1 MKIISQMFL
10 FIFLNSFEHRFT
22 VIVKKKEII
31 ITVIKIG
38 EVSIF
43 TEIRE
48 PNIPEDRDSTIWI
61 GTTIVIMFV
70 IKCTIQVS
78 QSGNTFIMKRTCW
91 CQSCTDIDIWCR
103 CKLNVVLFSDNNFFF
118 LEKQRVYMFCFQGN
132 NIDIFQIDI

>member
-10 FIFLNSFEHRFT
+10 FIFLNSFEHRST

-48 PNIPEDRDSTIWI
+48 PNIPEDSDSTI
-61 GTTIVIMFV
+61 
-70 IKCTIQVS
+70 
-78 QSGNTFIMKRTCW
+78 
-91 CQSCTDIDIWCR
+91 
-103 CKLNVVLFSDNNFFF
+103 
-118 LEKQRVYMFCFQGN
+118 
-132 NIDIFQIDI
+132 